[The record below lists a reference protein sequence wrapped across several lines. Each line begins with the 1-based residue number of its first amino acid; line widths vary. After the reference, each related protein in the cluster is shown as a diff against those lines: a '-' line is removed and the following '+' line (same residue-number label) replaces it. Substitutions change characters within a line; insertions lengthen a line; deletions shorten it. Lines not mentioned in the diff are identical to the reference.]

1 MKYEVFTT
9 EQAAT
14 DLRAIFEYIAYDLL
28 AGQNALN
35 QLDRLEQAI
44 LSLDEMPERYHLY
57 DKEPWKE
64 RNLRIMPV
72 DGYLVFYIPRSEE
85 KTVTVIRV
93 MYGRRDIDAQLKQ
106 TKLSENLTNS
116 ECANTATKRK
126 MPVSECARQSP
137 SRFAAM
143 PRPVVAVN
151 FAFWA
156 DCFRNPPVFAVT
168 APLPKKFSDTFWE
181 PCLCAF
187 PYLIRYGLRDVCLSR
202 RPRAAARG

>member
-9 EQAAT
+9 EQATA

-44 LSLDEMPERYHLY
+44 LSLDEMPEWYHLY

-72 DGYLVFYIPRSEE
+72 DNYLVFYIPHSEE

-106 TKLSENLTNS
+106 TK
-116 ECANTATKRK
+116 A
-126 MPVSECARQSP
+126 PVNKNDE
-137 SRFAAM
+137 
-143 PRPVVAVN
+143 
-151 FAFWA
+151 
-156 DCFRNPPVFAVT
+156 
-168 APLPKKFSDTFWE
+168 
-181 PCLCAF
+181 
-187 PYLIRYGLRDVCLSR
+187 
-202 RPRAAARG
+202 

>member
-1 MKYEVFTT
+1 MRMSRKARKRRLSGRVPF
-9 EQAAT
+9 ALAW
-14 DLRAIFEYIAYDLL
+14 LAYDLL

-72 DGYLVFYIPRSEE
+72 DNYLVFYIPRSEE

-106 TKLSENLTNS
+106 TKV
-116 ECANTATKRK
+116 
-126 MPVSECARQSP
+126 PVNKDNDE
-137 SRFAAM
+137 
-143 PRPVVAVN
+143 
-151 FAFWA
+151 
-156 DCFRNPPVFAVT
+156 
-168 APLPKKFSDTFWE
+168 
-181 PCLCAF
+181 
-187 PYLIRYGLRDVCLSR
+187 
-202 RPRAAARG
+202 

>member
-9 EQAAT
+9 EQAAA

-126 MPVSECARQSP
+126 MPVSVCAGMPQAVQRGVPLRTVPLFLISVGFSYETCACLGARARQRAGDGAASAVP
-137 SRFAAM
+137 SAL
-143 PRPVVAVN
+143 
-151 FAFWA
+151 
-156 DCFRNPPVFAVT
+156 PPTCIKTVT
-168 APLPKKFSDTFWE
+168 YFYGQSG
-181 PCLCAF
+181 
-187 PYLIRYGLRDVCLSR
+187 LIKILG
-202 RPRAAARG
+202 

>member
-1 MKYEVFTT
+1 MTADERR
-9 EQAAT
+9 
-14 DLRAIFEYIAYDLL
+14 RAIWEAIRVRRHDKIQNLAFEFGVSKRTIDLL

-72 DGYLVFYIPRSEE
+72 GNYLVFYIPRSEE

-106 TKLSENLTNS
+106 TKLSEN
-116 ECANTATKRK
+116 
-126 MPVSECARQSP
+126 
-137 SRFAAM
+137 
-143 PRPVVAVN
+143 
-151 FAFWA
+151 
-156 DCFRNPPVFAVT
+156 
-168 APLPKKFSDTFWE
+168 
-181 PCLCAF
+181 
-187 PYLIRYGLRDVCLSR
+187 
-202 RPRAAARG
+202 

>member
-137 SRFAAM
+137 SGSAAM
-143 PRPVVAVN
+143 PRPN
-151 FAFWA
+151 GSAFS
-156 DCFRNPPVFAVT
+156 VFSR
-168 APLPKKFSDTFWE
+168 FQ
-181 PCLCAF
+181 
-187 PYLIRYGLRDVCLSR
+187 LRDVCLAR